1 MGAVTGVAV
10 IENGMSPA
18 AGEADSTSRLAP
30 CFAACVVAALAF
42 IEPAMG
48 RLEKLGDA
56 LEAKQY
62 LFIMPTGEIAYLV
75 PALREVPVSAVG
87 LVGLLLLLVGV
98 FPAARRF
105 KEKGADS
112 LSALGLGIFAT
123 GCAMMASEYVSKGE
137 WVFWRVGVRYLA
149 STMIALG
156 SFLCYRNRRYL
167 AVLGIGGFI
176 WDLSS
181 AVFWAC
187 LERDPGAT
195 VPVPWCHHFDQRE
208 GRGAPCWLVALL
220 DTLGVAFFAWMAGS
234 DFDPLKIFI
243 D

>member
-1 MGAVTGVAV
+1 
-10 IENGMSPA
+10 
-18 AGEADSTSRLAP
+18 
-30 CFAACVVAALAF
+30 
-42 IEPAMG
+42 MG

-149 STMIALG
+149 S
-156 SFLCYRNRRYL
+156 R
-167 AVLGIGGFI
+167 FI